1 MEYLKS
7 LIACVENH
15 ERYDN
20 EGADRSNVWKRF
32 YKPGSSATEVE
43 VRAILEFEDLQAVI
57 EKKFSGPE
65 LRCALAT
72 IRVETPAYETE
83 ERFRYLWSIMRQ
95 NLRRAVKGGK
105 KTREAHQA
113 KYFYIND
120 LWETNSVQ
128 IRGTAKFG
136 EKYRVMQLEISDP
149 NWSDMSTMPSNL
161 EDLFI

>member
-57 EKKFSGPE
+57 EKKFSRKSSC
-65 LRCALAT
+65 LR
-72 IRVETPAYETE
+72 P
-83 ERFRYLWSIMRQ
+83 
-95 NLRRAVKGGK
+95 
-105 KTREAHQA
+105 
-113 KYFYIND
+113 
-120 LWETNSVQ
+120 
-128 IRGTAKFG
+128 
-136 EKYRVMQLEISDP
+136 
-149 NWSDMSTMPSNL
+149 
-161 EDLFI
+161 